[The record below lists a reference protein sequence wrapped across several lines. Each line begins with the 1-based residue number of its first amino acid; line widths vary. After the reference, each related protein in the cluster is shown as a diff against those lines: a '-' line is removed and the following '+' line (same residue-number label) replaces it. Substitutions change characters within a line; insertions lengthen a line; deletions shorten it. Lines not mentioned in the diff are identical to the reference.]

1 MTEVYQKQNIPT
13 TAGSEPTTF
22 ANGQVASGVTCPKL
36 TPLAL
41 RTADSQIVVWDPAGS
56 GGAEKALFLSAMAI
70 DTTAGA
76 AQKEV
81 IKGGYFNEAAI
92 NWPDGMTAVQKAAA
106 FAGTPI
112 SHSVVR

>member
-1 MTEVYQKQNIPT
+1 MTEVYQKQTIPT
-13 TAGSEPTTF
+13 TASNESIKF
-22 ANGQVASGVTCPKL
+22 ANGLVASGVICPKL

-41 RTADSQIVVWDPAGS
+41 RTADSQIVVWDPTGT
-56 GGAEKALFLSAMAI
+56 GGAEKALFLSAMAM
-70 DTTAGA
+70 DTTEGA
-76 AQKEV
+76 ARKEL

-92 NWPDGMTAVQKAAA
+92 KWPAGMTAIQKAAA

>member
-13 TAGSEPTTF
+13 TAGSVPITF
-22 ANGQVASGVTCPKL
+22 ASGQVASGVACPKL

-56 GGAEKALFLSAMAI
+56 GGAEKALFLSAMEM
-70 DTTAGA
+70 DTTTGA
-76 AQKEV
+76 AQKEL

-92 NWPDGMTAVQKAAA
+92 NWPEGMTAIQKAAA